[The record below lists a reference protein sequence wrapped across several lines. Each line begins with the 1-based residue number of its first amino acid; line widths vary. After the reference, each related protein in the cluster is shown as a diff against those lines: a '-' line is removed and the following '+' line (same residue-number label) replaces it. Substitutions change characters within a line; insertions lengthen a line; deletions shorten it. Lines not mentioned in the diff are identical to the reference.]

1 MEAKNLKTKPQDEAK
16 AKAPALIQD
25 ADELRSES
33 DHVSAEAHV
42 HAGIARLF
50 ELILSD
56 PANLSLAES
65 LMRAFKSEPSMR
77 EDPFALAELLKG
89 EAQQLHMH
97 PVLLSLAM
105 IWWGKEADLAENET
119 VGSADWQ
126 LVPMAIRNHRRDLQ
140 EEFRVLQ
147 SEIESLFRGSGLEPE
162 LGVELIR
169 KKCKALDHGLETLLK
184 SIKGHRSR
192 RKSLFYSNSKNEIAA
207 YYLLRVRR
215 LKTNAKEL
223 SDLLSQAGER
233 YDMSDATDRHRAQK
247 KLHQWAEAFETLV
260 DTVMLDLGFNRVA
273 RDYVEIAELNADSI
287 Q

>member
-33 DHVSAEAHV
+33 DRVSAEAHV
-42 HAGIARLF
+42 HAGIAYLF
-50 ELILSD
+50 ELILND
-56 PANLSLAES
+56 PANTSLAES
-65 LMRAFKSEPSMR
+65 LMRAFKSESSMR

-162 LGVELIR
+162 LCVELIR
-169 KKCKALDHGLETLLK
+169 KKCKALDHGLATLLK

-207 YYLLRVRR
+207 YYLLRLRR

-247 KLHQWAEAFETLV
+247 KLHQWADAFENLV
-260 DTVMLDLGFNRVA
+260 DAVMLDLG
-273 RDYVEIAELNADSI
+273 YVRKEKRYFRLTSTD
-287 Q
+287 

>member
-1 MEAKNLKTKPQDEAK
+1 MEAKNLKTEPKEK
-16 AKAPALIQD
+16 KKIKAPPLIQE
-25 ADELRSES
+25 ADELRSQS

-42 HAGIARLF
+42 HAGLAHLF
-50 ELILSD
+50 ELILND
-56 PANLSLAES
+56 PVHPSLAQS
-65 LMRAFKSEPSMR
+65 LERAFKSEASKR
-77 EDPFALAELLKG
+77 EDPFALALLIQK

-162 LGVELIR
+162 LGVELVR

-184 SIKGHRSR
+184 GIKGHRSK
-192 RKSLFYSNSKNEIAA
+192 RKSLFYSNSKNEIGA

-215 LKTNAKEL
+215 LKTTAKEL

-233 YDMSDATDRHRAQK
+233 YDMSDAKDRHRAQR
-247 KLHQWAEAFETLV
+247 KLHEWADGFETLV
-260 DTVMLDLGFNRVA
+260 DAVMLDLG
-273 RDYVEIAELNADSI
+273 YVRAKREYLEIDAPDVG
-287 Q
+287 

>member
-1 MEAKNLKTKPQDEAK
+1 MEAKNLKSEAK
-16 AKAPALIQD
+16 EEEKVKAPPLIQES
-25 ADELRSES
+25 DELRSES

-42 HAGIARLF
+42 HAGIAYLF
-50 ELILSD
+50 ELILND
-56 PANLSLAES
+56 PANPSLAES

-77 EDPFALAELLKG
+77 EDPFALAELLK
-89 EAQQLHMH
+89 EESQQLHMH

-169 KKCKALDHGLETLLK
+169 KKRKALDHGLETLLK

-192 RKSLFYSNSKNEIAA
+192 RKSLFYSNSKNEVMA
-207 YYLLRVRR
+207 YYLLRLRR
-215 LKTNAKEL
+215 LKTNTKEL

-233 YDMSDATDRHRAQK
+233 YDMGDSKDRLRAQK
-247 KLHQWAEAFETLV
+247 RLHQWADAFETLV
-260 DTVMLDLGFNRVA
+260 DAVMLDLGFNRVA
-273 RDYVEIAELNADSI
+273 RHYVEIADLDADSI